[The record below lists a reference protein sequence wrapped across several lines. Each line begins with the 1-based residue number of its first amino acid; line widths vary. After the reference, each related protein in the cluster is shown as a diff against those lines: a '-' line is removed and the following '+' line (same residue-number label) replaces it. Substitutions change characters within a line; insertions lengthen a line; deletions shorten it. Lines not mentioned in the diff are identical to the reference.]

1 MTYTW
6 AGELMAM
13 IMPAMAGPATE
24 ENSKMKADQV
34 TALVKADWGTMCG
47 RMAERA
53 GRENVEKTPPA
64 KMMANMIRVAAI
76 GETCPCANLKEST
89 ARAMAEMAAVTWP
102 SA

>member
-13 IMPAMAGPATE
+13 MTPAMAGPATE

-34 TALVKADWGTMCG
+34 TALVKASLGTMCG

-53 GRENVEKTPPA
+53 GREKVEKTPPA
-64 KMMANMIRVAAI
+64 KMIQNMRLVAVVGVTLPWAKEIERMARV
-76 GETCPCANLKEST
+76 
-89 ARAMAEMAAVTWP
+89 MAERAAV
-102 SA
+102 